1 MRQIEQNLINAI
13 RERKKAWNQD
23 NTTISYNE
31 NTETYDVFLHGNK
44 IASIDYD
51 NREVRLSSCGWRTS
65 TTKLRLNAIL
75 TALRADGGIR
85 QIRNRWQICT
95 NGHNDHYNFYDG
107 FEVSF

>member
-13 RERKKAWNQD
+13 RGKNKAWSKG

-51 NREVRLSSCGWRTS
+51 DREVRLSSCGWRTS
-65 TTKLRLNAIL
+65 TTKSRLNAIL
-75 TALRADGGIR
+75 TALRTDGYIR
-85 QIRNRWQICT
+85 QSQKRWQMVCS
-95 NGHNDHYNFYDG
+95 NGCHKFYDG

>member
-13 RERKKAWNQD
+13 RERKKAWSQD

-44 IASIDYD
+44 IASIDCD
-51 NREVRLSSCGWRTS
+51 STEVRLSSCGWRTS
-65 TTKLRLNAIL
+65 TTKSRLNAIL

-107 FEVSF
+107 IVVSF

>member
-13 RERKKAWNQD
+13 RGRKKAWSQD

-51 NREVRLSSCGWRTS
+51 SREVRLSSCGWRTN
-65 TTKLRLNAIL
+65 TTKSRLNAIL

-85 QIRNRWQICT
+85 QIRNRWQVYT
-95 NGHNDHYNFYDG
+95 NDYNDHYNFYDG

>member
-13 RERKKAWNQD
+13 RGRKKAWSQD

-65 TTKLRLNAIL
+65 TTKSRLNAIL
-75 TALRADGGIR
+75 TALRADSGIC
-85 QIRNRWQICT
+85 QIKNRWQICT
-95 NGHNDHYNFYDG
+95 NDHNCHYNFYDG

>member
-13 RERKKAWNQD
+13 RERKKAWSQD

-65 TTKLRLNAIL
+65 TTKSRLNAIL
-75 TALRADGGIR
+75 TALRADSGIR

-95 NGHNDHYNFYDG
+95 NDHNKHYNFHDG

>member
-13 RERKKAWNQD
+13 RERKKAWSQD

-65 TTKLRLNAIL
+65 TTKSRLNAIL

-85 QIRNRWQICT
+85 QIRNRWQICS
-95 NGHNDHYNFYDG
+95 NGNHNFYDG
-107 FEVSF
+107 IVVSF

>member
-13 RERKKAWNQD
+13 RERKKAWSQD

-51 NREVRLSSCGWRTS
+51 NREVLLSSCGWRTS
-65 TTKLRLNAIL
+65 TTKSRLNAIL

-95 NGHNDHYNFYDG
+95 NGHNEHYNFHDG

>member
-13 RERKKAWNQD
+13 RGKNKAWSKG

-51 NREVRLSSCGWRTS
+51 DREVRLSSCGWRTN
-65 TTKLRLNAIL
+65 TTKSRLNAIL
-75 TALRADGGIR
+75 TALRADGYVR
-85 QIRNRWQICT
+85 QTQRRWQICS
-95 NGHNDHYNFYDG
+95 NGDHNFYDG
-107 FEVSF
+107 IAVSF

>member
-13 RERKKAWNQD
+13 RGKDKSWSQD

-65 TTKLRLNAIL
+65 TTKSRLNVIL

-95 NGHNDHYNFYDG
+95 NDHNDHYNFYDG

>member
-13 RERKKAWNQD
+13 REKNKSWSQD

-51 NREVRLSSCGWRTS
+51 SREVRLSSCGWRTN
-65 TTKLRLNAIL
+65 TTKSRLNAIL
-75 TALRADGGIR
+75 TALRADGYVR
-85 QIRNRWQICT
+85 QTQRRWQICS
-95 NGHNDHYNFYDG
+95 NGDHNFYDG
-107 FEVSF
+107 IVVSF

>member
-13 RERKKAWNQD
+13 RGKNKAWSKG

-51 NREVRLSSCGWRTS
+51 DREVRLSSCGWRTN
-65 TTKLRLNAIL
+65 TTKSRLNAIL
-75 TALRADGGIR
+75 TALRADGYVR
-85 QIRNRWQICT
+85 QEQKRWQMICS
-95 NGHNDHYNFYDG
+95 NGYHKFYDG

>member
-13 RERKKAWNQD
+13 RERKKAWSQD

-51 NREVRLSSCGWRTS
+51 DREVRLSSCGWRTN
-65 TTKLRLNAIL
+65 TTKSRLNAIL
-75 TALRADGGIR
+75 TALRADGYVR
-85 QIRNRWQICT
+85 QTQRRWQICS
-95 NGHNDHYNFYDG
+95 NGDHNFYDG
-107 FEVSF
+107 IVVSF

>member
-13 RERKKAWNQD
+13 RGRKKAWSQD

-51 NREVRLSSCGWRTS
+51 SREVRLSSCGWRTS
-65 TTKLRLNAIL
+65 TTKSRLNAIL

-95 NGHNDHYNFYDG
+95 NDHYNFYDG

>member
-13 RERKKAWNQD
+13 RERKKAWSQD

-51 NREVRLSSCGWRTS
+51 NRKVRLSSCGWRTN
-65 TTKLRLNAIL
+65 TTKSRLNTIL

-85 QIRNRWQICT
+85 QVQRRWQICS
-95 NGHNDHYNFYDG
+95 NGNHNFYDG

>member
-13 RERKKAWNQD
+13 RERKKAWSQD

-51 NREVRLSSCGWRTS
+51 DREVRLSSCGWRTN
-65 TTKLRLNAIL
+65 TTKSRLNTIL

-85 QIRNRWQICT
+85 QVQRRWQICS
-95 NGHNDHYNFYDG
+95 NGNHNFYDG
-107 FEVSF
+107 IEVSF

>member
-13 RERKKAWNQD
+13 RGKNKAWSKG

-51 NREVRLSSCGWRTS
+51 DREVRLSSCGWRTN
-65 TTKLRLNAIL
+65 TTKSRLNAIL
-75 TALRADGGIR
+75 TALRADGYVR
-85 QIRNRWQICT
+85 QTQRRWQICS
-95 NGHNDHYNFYDG
+95 NGDHNFYDG
-107 FEVSF
+107 IVVSF

>member
-13 RERKKAWNQD
+13 RGKNKAWSKG

-51 NREVRLSSCGWRTS
+51 DREVRLSSCG
-65 TTKLRLNAIL
+65 
-75 TALRADGGIR
+75 
-85 QIRNRWQICT
+85 
-95 NGHNDHYNFYDG
+95 
-107 FEVSF
+107 

>member
-13 RERKKAWNQD
+13 RGKNKAWSKG

-31 NTETYDVFLHGNK
+31 STETYDVFLHGNK

-51 NREVRLSSCGWRTS
+51 SREVRLSSCGWRTS
-65 TTKLRLNAIL
+65 TTKSRLNAIL
-75 TALRADGGIR
+75 TALRADGYIR
-85 QIRNRWQICT
+85 QEQKRWQICGT
-95 NGHNDHYNFYDG
+95 NGYYKFYDG

>member
-13 RERKKAWNQD
+13 RERKKAWSQD

-65 TTKLRLNAIL
+65 TTKSRLNAIL
-75 TALRADGGIR
+75 TALCADGGIR

>member
-13 RERKKAWNQD
+13 RERKKAWSQD

-51 NREVRLSSCGWRTS
+51 SREVRLSSCGWRTS
-65 TTKLRLNAIL
+65 TTKSRLNAIL

-85 QIRNRWQICT
+85 QIRNMWQICT